1 MKKVAYIIFSLG
13 WYATALAQ
21 TTVQNF
27 TKNDCNGNPHD
38 LFAEL
43 NSGKVIILEYVMMN
57 CAPCITA
64 GNGLKSIKADYAV
77 SHPGKVELY
86 AIGYDNSYTCAD
98 MTDWKNTNNLLSHT
112 LFTEGASDVNY
123 YGGMGMPTI
132 VIAGGWGHQIFY
144 KKLGYAPSDNT
155 PIRNALNTALLAA
168 SSAQVGSLAEVRFF
182 PNPASEKIFI
192 SLPDG
197 ANEISISDVSG
208 KIVLAQLMPED
219 DEHIVW
225 LNGMQQGLYSITVRN
240 KSAVLTQKLVIR

>member
-57 CAPCITA
+57 CAPCVTA

-98 MTDWKNTNNLLSHT
+98 MNNWKNSNNLSSHT
-112 LFTEGASDVNY
+112 VFTEGDSDVNY

-132 VIAGGWGHQIFY
+132 VIAGGWGHQLFY

-168 SSAQVGSLAEVRFF
+168 SASPIAPFANVHVF
-182 PNPASEKIFI
+182 PNPASEKIYI
-192 SLPDG
+192 SLPV
-197 ANEISISDVSG
+197 AASEISISDVSG
-208 KIVLAQLMPED
+208 KTVLTQFVPEAG
-219 DEHIVW
+219 EHLLW
-225 LNGMQQGLYSITVRN
+225 LNGMQQGLYFICIRN
-240 KSAVLTQKLVIR
+240 QSGVLNQKLVIK